1 MKKIL
6 FATLLVFSI
15 GSYAQL
21 DLGVDVQSRYI
32 WRGLQLGG
40 NSASAQPYIEYA
52 SGKFAIGA
60 WGAYN
65 LGGTG
70 QGNEADLYMTYSPSE
85 SFSFTLT
92 DYFFPGEGNNQG
104 YTPYNEGHV
113 LEAMISYSSKGGFGI
128 TAATNIGG
136 AIKYDDGGDEK
147 SAYSTYVELSY
158 GKTVDNIDYS
168 IFAGAV
174 FGDDNGYYFTD
185 GSGLIN
191 LGISASKEI
200 QITEK
205 WALPVNAALIFNPDA
220 ENIFITFGFSI

>member
-6 FATLLVFSI
+6 FATLLAFSI

-21 DLGVDVQSRYI
+21 DLGLDVQSRYI

-40 NSASAQPYIEYA
+40 NSASAQPHIEYA
-52 SGKFAIGA
+52 TGKFSFGA

-70 QGNEADLYMTYSPSE
+70 NGNETDLYMTYSLNE
-85 SFSFTLT
+85 SVSFTLT
-92 DYFFPGEGNNQG
+92 DYFFPGDGNNQG
-104 YTPYNEGHV
+104 YTPYNSGHV
-113 LEAMISYSSKGGFGI
+113 LEVMISYSSKGGFDL
-128 TAATNIGG
+128 TVATNLGG
-136 AIKYDDGGDEK
+136 AIKYDDGGNKK

-158 GKTVDNIDYS
+158 GKTVGNIDYS
-168 IFAGAV
+168 LFAGAV

-185 GSGLIN
+185 GSGFIN
-191 LGISASKEI
+191 LGLSASKEI

-205 WALPVNAALIFNPDA
+205 WTLPVNAALIFNPDA
-220 ENIFITFGFSI
+220 ENIFITFGLSL